1 MPPFLYPGISGTLNA
16 FFYGIINVTL
26 LTGILMGIL
35 PVLLFLSVLRYMDSY
50 RLTPVATVLWVLAA
64 GVVSAVAALHIHAWA
79 LADGALS
86 RTIYLDYCAPFV
98 EELCKGFVIYSL
110 FRLSRIGFLVDAAI
124 LGFAVGTGFA
134 VYENLY
140 LLAMGPDLL
149 PGVWL
154 IRGLGTAVMHGGV
167 AAIYAIL
174 AQRFSERSLRTRFL
188 YFTPG
193 LLVATVLHWS
203 FNQFY
208 LSPLVHTA
216 LVVAL
221 LPILLV
227 QVFRKS
233 AVAMHEWLQLDFD
246 SDASLIEQIVSGEF
260 KRTRAGEFLSD
271 LRDRF
276 EGPTL
281 VDMLCYL
288 RIYTE
293 LALRAK
299 GILMMRQHGFEVEPD
314 DDVQELFAELEHLE
328 RSIGRVGVLAMRPF
342 LHFDHKDLWQLT
354 VLNRKRSA
362 RKVGG

>member
-1 MPPFLYPGISGTLNA
+1 MPPFLYPGISGTLTP
-16 FFYGIINVTL
+16 FFDGMVNVTL
-26 LTGILMGIL
+26 LTGILMGVF

-50 RLTPVATVLWVLAA
+50 RLTPVATVLWVLVA
-64 GVVSAVAALHIHAWA
+64 GVVSAVAALYLHSLA
-79 LADGALS
+79 LLIDAVS
-86 RTIYLDYCAPFV
+86 RSVYLDYCAPFV
-98 EELCKGFVIYSL
+98 EELCKGMVIYCL

-140 LLAMGPDLL
+140 LLFAGADLL

-167 AAIYAIL
+167 AAIFAIL

-193 LLVATVLHWS
+193 LLIATALHWS

-208 LSPLVHTA
+208 FSPLVHTA
-216 LVVAL
+216 LVVGL

-227 QVFRKS
+227 LIFRKS

-246 SDASLIEQIVSGEF
+246 SDAGLIEQIVSGEF

-271 LRDRF
+271 LRERF

-299 GILMMRQHGFEVEPD
+299 GVLMMRQHGFDVEPD
-314 DDVQELFAELEHLE
+314 DDVQELFAELAHLE

-354 VLNRKRSA
+354 VLSRKRSTRA
-362 RKVGG
+362 SGG

>member
-1 MPPFLYPGISGTLNA
+1 MPPFLYPDVSGTLTT
-16 FFYGIINVTL
+16 FFDGIVHLTL
-26 LTGILMGIL
+26 LTGFLMGVL

-50 RLTPVATVLWVLAA
+50 RLTPVVTVLWVLFA
-64 GVVSAVAALHIHAWA
+64 GVVSAVAALHIHG
-79 LADGALS
+79 LVLS
-86 RTIYLDYCAPFV
+86 GGTVSRPLYLNNIAPLV
-98 EELCKGFVIYSL
+98 EELCKGVVIYCL

-140 LLAMGPDLL
+140 LLVVGPDLA

-167 AAIYAIL
+167 AAIYAIF
-174 AQRFSERSLRTRFL
+174 AQRFSERSLRARFL

-193 LLVATVLHWS
+193 LLIATVLHWS

-208 LSPLVHTA
+208 FSPLVHTA

-221 LPILLV
+221 LPLLLV
-227 QVFRKS
+227 LIFRKS

-246 SDASLIEQIVSGEF
+246 SDAGLIEQIVSGEF
-260 KRTRAGEFLSD
+260 KSTRAGEFLSD
-271 LRDRF
+271 LRERF

-299 GILMMRQHGFEVEPD
+299 GVLMMRQHGFEVEPD

-328 RSIGRVGVLAMRPF
+328 QSIGRVGVLAMRPF

-354 VLNRKRSA
+354 VLNRKRST
-362 RKVGG
+362 RTVGG

>member
-1 MPPFLYPGISGTLNA
+1 MLPLLSPVVSGTLTA
-16 FFYGIINVTL
+16 FTNGIANVTL
-26 LTGILMGIL
+26 LTGILMGVI

-50 RLTPVATVLWVLAA
+50 RLTPVVTVLWVLFA
-64 GVVSAVAALHIHAWA
+64 GAVSAVVALYIH
-79 LADGALS
+79 DYALS
-86 RTIYLDYCAPFV
+86 RGAVSRLAYLNYCAPLV
-98 EELCKGFVIYSL
+98 EEFCKGVVIYGL

-140 LLAMGPDLL
+140 LLVAGPDLL

-174 AQRFSERSLRTRFL
+174 AQRFSERSLRTRFA

-193 LLVATVLHWS
+193 LLMATVLHWS
-203 FNQFY
+203 LNQFY
-208 LSPLVHTA
+208 FSPLVHTV
-216 LVVAL
+216 LVVFL

-227 QVFRKS
+227 LIFRRS

-246 SDASLIEQIVSGEF
+246 SDAGLIEQIVSGEF
-260 KRTRAGEFLSD
+260 KSTRAGEFLLD
-271 LRDRF
+271 LRERF
-276 EGPTL
+276 EGPAL

-299 GILMMRQHGFEVEPD
+299 GVLMMRQHGFDVEPD

-354 VLNRKRSA
+354 VLNRKRSTRA
-362 RKVGG
+362 AGG

>member
-1 MPPFLYPGISGTLNA
+1 M
-16 FFYGIINVTL
+16 TL
-26 LTGILMGIL
+26 LTGILMGVL

-50 RLTPVATVLWVLAA
+50 RLTPVVTVLWVLAA
-64 GVVSAVAALHIHAWA
+64 GVISAVVALHIHSWV

-86 RTIYLDYCAPFV
+86 RTVYLNYCAPFV
-98 EELCKGFVIYSL
+98 EELCKGVVIYCL

-193 LLVATVLHWS
+193 LLIATVLHWS

-208 LSPLVHTA
+208 FSPLVHTV

-227 QVFRKS
+227 QIFRKS

-246 SDASLIEQIVSGEF
+246 SDAGLIEQIVSGEF

-299 GILMMRQHGFEVEPD
+299 GVLMMRQHGFEVEPD

-328 RSIGRVGVLAMRPF
+328 GSIGKVGVLAMRPF

-362 RKVGG
+362 RKAGG

>member
-1 MPPFLYPGISGTLNA
+1 VPPFLYPGVSGTLTP
-16 FFYGIINVTL
+16 FFDEMVNVTL
-26 LTGILMGIL
+26 LTGILMGVL

-50 RLTPVATVLWVLAA
+50 RLTPVVTVLWVLVA
-64 GVVSAVAALHIHAWA
+64 GVVSAVAALHIH
-79 LADGALS
+79 GFVLS
-86 RTIYLDYCAPFV
+86 GGSVPRLLYLDYCAPLV
-98 EELCKGFVIYSL
+98 EEICKGVVIYCL

-140 LLAMGPDLL
+140 LLVVGPDLL

-167 AAIYAIL
+167 AAIYAML
-174 AQRFSERSLRTRFL
+174 AQRFSERSLRLRFL

-193 LLVATVLHWS
+193 LLMATALHWS

-208 LSPLVHTA
+208 FSPLVHTA
-216 LVVAL
+216 LVVVL

-227 QVFRKS
+227 LIFRKS

-246 SDASLIEQIVSGEF
+246 SDAGLIEQIVSGEF
-260 KRTRAGEFLSD
+260 KSTRAGEFLSD
-271 LRDRF
+271 LRERF

-299 GILMMRQHGFEVEPD
+299 GILMMRQHGFEVEPS
-314 DDVQELFAELEHLE
+314 DDVQELFTELEHLE
-328 RSIGRVGVLAMRPF
+328 HSIGRVGILAMRPF

-354 VLNRKRSA
+354 VLNRKRST
-362 RKVGG
+362 RSVGG

>member
-1 MPPFLYPGISGTLNA
+1 MPLIDGIV
-16 FFYGIINVTL
+16 NVTL
-26 LTGILMGIL
+26 LTGIVMGVL
-35 PVLLFLSVLRYMDSY
+35 PVLLFLWVLRYMDSY
-50 RLTPVATVLWVLAA
+50 RLTPLVTLLWVLVA
-64 GVVSAVAALHIHAWA
+64 GLGSA
-79 LADGALS
+79 LAAFGVHSLILSIGAVS
-86 RTIYLDYCAPFV
+86 RPIYLDYGAPLV
-98 EELCKGFVIYSL
+98 EELCKGLVIYCL

-140 LLAMGPDLL
+140 FLVVGPEFL

-174 AQRFSERSLRTRFL
+174 AQRFTERSLHSRFL

-193 LLVATVLHWS
+193 LLIATSLHWA

-208 LSPLVHTA
+208 FSPLVHTA
-216 LVVAL
+216 LVVGL

-227 QVFRKS
+227 LIFRKS
-233 AVAMHEWLQLDFD
+233 AIAMHEWLQLDFD
-246 SDASLIEQIVSGEF
+246 SDASLIDQILSGEF
-260 KRTRAGEFLSD
+260 KSTRAGEYLSD
-271 LRDRF
+271 LRERF
-276 EGPTL
+276 EGPVL

-299 GILMMRQHGFEVEPD
+299 GVLMMRQHGFDVEPD
-314 DDVQELFAELEHLE
+314 ADVQELFAELEHLE
-328 RSIGRVGVLAMRPF
+328 QSIGRVGVLAMRPF
-342 LHFDHKDLWQLT
+342 LHFDRKDLWQLT

-362 RKVGG
+362 RAVGG